1 MLPCPER
8 LVGACVCCTCS
19 FTLFQKRKPG
29 GQNQW
34 SEKLPDFVKRL
45 EAALFNS
52 AATKVRRAS
61 DERAR
66 REQPVLH
73 IMHGCLPPCLPWPG
87 HSKQESPPSLQRAS
101 GVLLLCW
108 TSCPL
113 LLLKWTCFRLFMCAG
128 GVQ

>member
-1 MLPCPER
+1 M
-8 LVGACVCCTCS
+8 CCTCS

-66 REQPVLH
+66 RE
-73 IMHGCLPPCLPWPG
+73 
-87 HSKQESPPSLQRAS
+87 
-101 GVLLLCW
+101 
-108 TSCPL
+108 
-113 LLLKWTCFRLFMCAG
+113 
-128 GVQ
+128 